1 MSTKYFI
8 PCEVLQN
15 VFNFIP
21 NADICQLCVCSRSIF
36 HLLKPRI
43 HQKVIEECAKLQK
56 EKERLVRIIID
67 DYYISW
73 TFTGRTEL
81 SKSEIA
87 MLVDQTQVSEVFIKL
102 YWHNL
107 MRAAAAFEASEE
119 VLKDPEG
126 SQILSDYLVWKL
138 RVRKRIRELGLTKSI
153 YQKTAENGL
162 FGHPQLP
169 WE

>member
-43 HQKVIEECAKLQK
+43 HQKK

-73 TFTGRTEL
+73 TFTGGTEL

-126 SQILSDYLVWKL
+126 SHILSDYLAVMSFL
-138 RVRKRIRELGLTKSI
+138 EIIKSGALYLCHI
-153 YQKTAENGL
+153 LHGEAAL
-162 FGHPQLP
+162 A
-169 WE
+169 